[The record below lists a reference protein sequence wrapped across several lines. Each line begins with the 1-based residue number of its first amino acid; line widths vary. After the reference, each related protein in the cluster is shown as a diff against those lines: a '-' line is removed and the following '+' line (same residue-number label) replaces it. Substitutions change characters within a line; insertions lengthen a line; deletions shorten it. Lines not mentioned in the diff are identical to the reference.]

1 MLKFT
6 PGPWRTYFPDH
17 NKTVA
22 AIHWGPEFDSEV
34 VADCS
39 TRYFDRATNRANAT
53 LISKA
58 PEMYAI
64 LEAIAQGDYVS
75 RESVQ
80 EFLGSFNA

>member
-6 PGPWRTYFPDH
+6 PGPWVPREDDPTE
-17 NKTVA
+17 
-22 AIHWGPEFDSEV
+22 IHHEGRPVTTAWAS
-34 VADCS
+34 
-39 TRYFDRATNRANAT
+39 NAYGI

-80 EFLGSFNA
+80 EFLGSFND